1 MYYHS
6 IIMTLVSNNI
16 ISYVRS
22 DNRKKIIILTGER
35 QSFRCR
41 QRDNIGKQ
49 NPLKFISFKTMLK
62 DVRNKNKKNKDGHS
76 GILIGPIN
84 FYSLC
89 KL

>member
-1 MYYHS
+1 
-6 IIMTLVSNNI
+6 MTLVSNNI

-62 DVRNKNKKNKDGHS
+62 DVKDKKKIGGHS
-76 GILIGPIN
+76 EILIGPIN
-84 FYSLC
+84 FYSIS

>member
-1 MYYHS
+1 MN
-6 IIMTLVSNNI
+6 NNI

-22 DNRKKIIILTGER
+22 DNRKKIIILSGGR

-49 NPLKFISFKTMLK
+49 NPLKFISFKTMSK
-62 DVRNKNKKNKDGHS
+62 DVKDKNKKIGVHS
-76 GILIGPIN
+76 EILIGPIN
-84 FYSLC
+84 YFSLG

>member
-1 MYYHS
+1 
-6 IIMTLVSNNI
+6 MTLANNTI

-22 DNRKKIIILTGER
+22 ENRKKIIILTGDR

-62 DVRNKNKKNKDGHS
+62 DVRDKKKIGGHS
-76 GILIGPIN
+76 EILLGPIN
-84 FYSLC
+84 YYSLG

>member
-1 MYYHS
+1 
-6 IIMTLVSNNI
+6 MTLVSNNI

-22 DNRKKIIILTGER
+22 ENRKKIIILTGDR

-41 QRDNIGKQ
+41 QRDDIGKQ

-62 DVRNKNKKNKDGHS
+62 DVRNKNKKIEGHS
-76 GILIGPIN
+76 DILIGPIN
-84 FYSLC
+84 FHSHG

>member
-1 MYYHS
+1 
-6 IIMTLVSNNI
+6 MTLMSNNI

-22 DNRKKIIILTGER
+22 DNRKKIIILTGNR

-41 QRDNIGKQ
+41 QRDDIGKQ

-62 DVRNKNKKNKDGHS
+62 DVKDKNKKIGGHS
-76 GILIGPIN
+76 DILIGPIN
-84 FYSLC
+84 YFSLG